1 MDNGTNQIEETMS
14 YSFHRFKM
22 SLRHYAHQYFDAVY
36 KHFCFIPQVLSSD
49 EVVEYIVKN
58 HASLARIGDGELVC
72 MYGKDLNFQK
82 CTPWL
87 QQMMHEVCAYDDEKL
102 LIGIPDVF
110 ERLERYNEVEQRFWQ
125 VHFYFQRRHW
135 MQVLKRD
142 KRYATTFLSRFY
154 SMEYDKELAAHR
166 LIQLR
171 RLWEGRNVIFIEG
184 KDSKMGVGNDLFDNT
199 ASIRRILGPS
209 KNAMDRYD
217 ELLRA
222 ALDHAASD
230 TLFILALG
238 PTATILAYDLCRHG
252 HQALDLGHMDI
263 EYEWY
268 KMGATSKVPVTG
280 KFSNEAAINM
290 GLASEVVGSLQST
303 EYEEQIVAVI
313 D

>member
-1 MDNGTNQIEETMS
+1 MS

-22 SLRHYAHQYFDAVY
+22 SLRHYAHQCFDTVY
-36 KHFCFIPQVLSSD
+36 KHFCFIPQVMSSD
-49 EVVEYIVKN
+49 EVVDYIVAH

-72 MYGKDLNFQK
+72 MYGKDLNFQNSI
-82 CTPWL
+82 PRL
-87 QQMMHEVCAYDDEKL
+87 RRLMHEVMDSDNQKL

-110 ERLERYNEVEQRFWQ
+110 CNLDRYVEEHQSFWK
-125 VHFYFQRRHW
+125 VHLYFHRRHW
-135 MQVLKRD
+135 MKVLRQD
-142 KRYATTFLSRFY
+142 KTYANAFLSRFY
-154 SMEYDKELAAHR
+154 SMEWNKELAAHR
-166 LIQLR
+166 LVQLR
-171 RLWEGRNVIFIEG
+171 RLWEGRNVVFIEG

-290 GLASEVVGSLQST
+290 GLASEVVGSLQSAV
-303 EYEEQIVAVI
+303 YEEQIVAEI
-313 D
+313 G

>member
-1 MDNGTNQIEETMS
+1 M

-22 SLRHYAHQYFDAVY
+22 SLRHHAHRVFDAVY
-36 KHFCFIPQVLSSD
+36 KPFCFTPHVMTTD
-49 EVVEYIVKN
+49 EVVDFIIKN
-58 HASLARIGDGELVC
+58 KASLARIGDGELVC
-72 MYGKDLNFQK
+72 MYGKDLNFQRS
-82 CTPWL
+82 TPRL
-87 QQMMHEVCAYDDEKL
+87 QQMMHEVCAYDDELL

-110 ERLERYNEVEQRFWQ
+110 YNLERYVEEHQNFWN
-125 VHFYFQRRHW
+125 VHLYFQRHHW
-135 MQVLKRD
+135 MKVLRQNKA
-142 KRYATTFLSRFY
+142 YANAFLSRFY
-154 SMEYDKELAAHR
+154 SMEWNKELAAHR
-166 LIQLR
+166 LVQLR
-171 RLWEGRNVIFIEG
+171 RLWEGRNVVFIEG
-184 KDSKMGVGNDLFDNT
+184 KDSKMGAGNDLFDNT

-280 KFSNEAAINM
+280 KFSNEAAINL
-290 GLASEVVGSLQST
+290 GLASEVVGILNDE
-303 EYEEQIVAVI
+303 EYERQIVMRIV
-313 D
+313 